1 MKVVIAHK
9 YFYPRDG
16 VTTHVFD
23 LIDLLESHGHT
34 VIPFAMKHPDA
45 NFQFPISNFQ
55 CKELYEKYQ
64 QFFVSYID
72 FNNLQ
77 GIRKKIKAFFRMLY
91 SFEAKKKFKKLIL
104 HERPDIVHIHNIY
117 HHLSPSILDVCKD
130 FKIPVVHTVHDY
142 KLICPNYKLFARGKV
157 DEGCIKG
164 NYFHDAWT
172 GSIKCSVVSGIA
184 DALEMII
191 HRAFGLY
198 RNRINR
204 WIVPSRI
211 VAQKLIEGGLPK
223 KSITVIN
230 HFISEKD
237 LPDSRSST
245 LNLAIEDPRSSS
257 ERSALVKSDRTDNRK
272 YLLCVGRLSEE
283 KGFDV
288 AIKAM
293 EHLPDCIV
301 NIVGDGPARAL
312 LEQLAANLGLGDR
325 VRFAGYRSREEVIR
339 LMAFAHLTLVPS
351 LWHEPFGY
359 VVLESLA
366 VGTPVIGSDR
376 GALPELLK
384 PISDDLIVPAG
395 DSQALAARIEH
406 LLADTSRLPNLS
418 IKGRNN
424 VHAHYSPEGYY
435 TSLMDAYARCLTE

>member
-172 GSIKCSVVSGIA
+172 GSIKCSVASGIA
-184 DALEMII
+184 DALEMTI
-191 HRAFGLY
+191 HRAFGFY

-204 WIVPSRI
+204 WIVQSRI
-211 VAQKLIEGGLPK
+211 VAQKLIEGGFPK
-223 KSITVIN
+223 ERIAVVP
-230 HFISEKD
+230 HFFSGKD
-237 LPDSRSST
+237 FELDSRLQGNDTQDSI
-245 LNLAIEDPRSSS
+245 L
-257 ERSALVKSDRTDNRK
+257 SA
-272 YLLCVGRLSEE
+272 GRLSEE
-283 KGFDV
+283 KGFDI
-288 AIKAM
+288 AIRAM
-293 EHLPDCIV
+293 QYVQDANLV
-301 NIVGDGPARAL
+301 IVGDGPARAS

-384 PISDDLIVPAG
+384 PISDDLIVPVG

-406 LLADTSRLPNLS
+406 LLADTSRLHDLS
-418 IKGRNN
+418 IRGHNH
-424 VHAHYSPEGYY
+424 VQAHYSPDGYY

>member
-1 MKVVIAHK
+1 MKILIAHK

-34 VIPFAMKHPDA
+34 VIPFAMKNVDK
-45 NFQFPISNFQ
+45 NFRFQISDFRFQ
-55 CKELYEKYQ
+55 KLYDMYSK
-64 QFFVSYID
+64 FFVSYID

-77 GIRKKIKAFFRMLY
+77 GIRKKIKAFFRILY
-91 SFEAKKKFKKLIL
+91 SLEAKKKFKKLIL
-104 HERPDIVHIHNIY
+104 QERPDIVHIHNIY
-117 HHLSPSILDVCKD
+117 HHLSPSILDVCRD

-142 KLICPNYKLFARGKV
+142 KLICPNYKLFAKGKV

-172 GSIKCSVVSGIA
+172 GSIKCSVASGIA
-184 DALEMII
+184 DALEMTI
-191 HRAFGLY
+191 HRAFGFY

-211 VAQKLIEGGLPK
+211 VAQKLIEGGFPK
-223 KSITVIN
+223 ERIAVIP
-230 HFISEKD
+230 HFFSGKD
-237 LPDSRSST
+237 FELDSRLQGNDTQDSI
-245 LNLAIEDPRSSS
+245 L
-257 ERSALVKSDRTDNRK
+257 SA
-272 YLLCVGRLSEE
+272 GRLSEE
-283 KGFDV
+283 KGFDI
-288 AIKAM
+288 AIRAM
-293 EHLPDCIV
+293 QYVQDANLV
-301 NIVGDGPARAL
+301 IVGDGPARAS

-325 VRFAGYRSREEVIR
+325 VRFTGYRSREEVIR
-339 LMAFAHLTLVPS
+339 FMASAYLTLVPS

-384 PISDDLIVPAG
+384 PISDDLIVPVG

-406 LLADTSRLPNLS
+406 LLADTSRLHDLS
-418 IKGRNN
+418 IRGHNH
-424 VHAHYSPEGYY
+424 VQAHYSPDGYY